1 MVSLAAIG
9 YPMPVADLLLC
20 QCNAIYEREV
30 LVCIRRGARTVDE
43 VGDECDAGTG
53 CGSCR
58 GAIKTMIEEEQQ
70 RKGEHS
76 LPPELLALPLFARNK
91 SPKK

>member
-1 MVSLAAIG
+1 MA
-9 YPMPVADLLLC
+9 VADLLLC

-30 LVCIRRGARTVDE
+30 LICIRRGARTVDE
-43 VGDECDAGTG
+43 VGDGCDAGTG

-70 RKGEHS
+70 RRGEPG
-76 LPPELLALPLFARNK
+76 LPAEFLNLPLFDKRGKAK
-91 SPKK
+91 DG